1 MVDMKVHYF
10 SLLIVLVVFVPV
22 ACGAVAIQPHPAIGE
37 GYSWYDETEVHL
49 TSSGDYEFT
58 DLDFPERLRI
68 EVESSEVSIDG
79 NNVDI
84 TYIKGQPDLHLR
96 NIQFQR
102 KLDSQIRI
110 HTDDATVIT
119 ECNTI
124 ESSNFA
130 SIETVHGT
138 IQNSN
143 FMAIETVHGDIENA
157 NFMTVETMHGTIKNS
172 NYFIIKTT
180 YGDIENVNFSIIETA
195 HGIIE
200 NSNFLLAETVYGAIK
215 NSNFFFIKTVHST
228 IEDSHFLFNKNKA
241 SEE

>member
-1 MVDMKVHYF
+1 MKVHYF

-37 GYSWYDETEVHL
+37 GYSWYNETEVHL
-49 TSSGDYEFT
+49 TSPGDYEFA

-68 EVESSEVSIDG
+68 EVESSGVSLDG

-84 TYIKGQPDLHLR
+84 AYIKGQPDLNLR
-96 NIQFQR
+96 NIQILR
-102 KLDSQIRI
+102 KPGIQIHI
-110 HTDDATVIT
+110 DTDDETIIT

-124 ESSNFA
+124 ENSDFV
-130 SIETVHGT
+130 SIETVHGS
-138 IQNSN
+138 IHNSN

-157 NFMTVETMHGTIKNS
+157 NFMAIETMHGTINNS
-172 NYFIIKTT
+172 NYFIVKTAH
-180 YGDIENVNFSIIETA
+180 GDIENVNFSIIETV

-228 IEDSHFLFNKNKA
+228 IEDSHFLFNKNKT